1 MYTGPEK
8 MDSVRSSRA
17 EALTRIEVEGPA
29 SGRARGGWADPPGES
44 WRSRASTAHH

>member
-8 MDSVRSSRA
+8 MDGVRSSRT
-17 EALTRIEVEGPA
+17 EALIEVEGPA

-44 WRSRASTAHH
+44 WRK